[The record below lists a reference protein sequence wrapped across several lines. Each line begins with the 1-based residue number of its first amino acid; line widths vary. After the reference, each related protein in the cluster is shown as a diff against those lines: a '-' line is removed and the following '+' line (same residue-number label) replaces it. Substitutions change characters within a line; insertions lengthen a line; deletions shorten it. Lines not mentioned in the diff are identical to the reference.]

1 MGPAKERSENRD
13 CVGAVGSA
21 DWDQQGPTGTGKGT
35 RPGTSKGIET
45 GTGTIRECRLGSVG
59 SRDWD
64 Q

>member
-1 MGPAKERSENRD
+1 M
-13 CVGAVGSA
+13 GAVGSA
-21 DWDQQGPTGTGKGT
+21 DWDQQGPTGTSKGT

-45 GTGTIRECRLGSVG
+45 GTGAIRECRLGSVG